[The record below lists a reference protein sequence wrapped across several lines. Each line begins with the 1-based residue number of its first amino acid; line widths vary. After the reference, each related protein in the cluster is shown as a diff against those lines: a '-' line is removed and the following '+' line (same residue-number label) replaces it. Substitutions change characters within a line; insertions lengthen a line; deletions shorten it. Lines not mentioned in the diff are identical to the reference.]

1 MVTGIIGRK
10 VGMTQVFA
18 PDGTVI
24 AGHRHQGGPVRRRAG
39 QDGATDGYEAV
50 QLGLVEE
57 RPARV
62 RKPLAGHYKKAGVPP
77 TRVRREVTVAKGAEP
92 LKAGDQVLV
101 TGVFANGDRVDVIG
115 ISRGKGFQGV
125 MKRHNFRGG
134 AATHG
139 SMFHRAPGS
148 IGASSFPSRV
158 VKGMRAAGRMGGD
171 RVTVRN
177 LKIVAGRRREQPAR
191 ACAARFRA
199 RRAATSSCAR
209 RSRRSRRR
217 AAGREAVEGKC
228 VLGRIVSGSS
238 NAASAGEHAKLAS

>member
-1 MVTGIIGRK
+1 MLSGIIGKK

-18 PDGTVI
+18 PDGTAIPGTVI
-24 AGHRHQGGPVRRRAG
+24 KAGPCVVVQTKTA
-39 QDGATDGYEAV
+39 AKEGYEAV
-50 QLGLVEE
+50 QIGLVEE

-77 TRVRREVTVAKGAEP
+77 TRVRREVTLAKGAEAP
-92 LKAGDQVLV
+92 KPGDQVLV
-101 TGVFANGDRVDVIG
+101 TGVFNNGDRVDVIG

-125 MKRHNFRGG
+125 MKRHNFGGG

-171 RVTVRN
+171 RVTTRN
-177 LKIVAGRRREQPAR
+177 LKVVLVDAENNLLVLRGAVPGAPGGYLIVRKAVAR
-191 ACAARFRA
+191 KPEPKPQVEKP
-199 RRAATSSCAR
+199 SK
-209 RSRRSRRR
+209 
-217 AAGREAVEGKC
+217 AVKGK
-228 VLGRIVSGSS
+228 
-238 NAASAGEHAKLAS
+238 K